1 MDIKAKAI
9 ERIAAQLA
17 SLVGNENFRI
27 IAGDIQYGE
36 HTDLVEVA
44 KAKKSFTKVFDF
56 KNETDFYPRIE
67 ALKAGESITLSAP
80 GVPVGTLQSGVC
92 GIAAKYHGAGNCM
105 TSRNKDGS
113 VDVLRLT

>member
-1 MDIKAKAI
+1 MDIKTKAI

-17 SLVGNENFRI
+17 SLVGANNFRI
-27 IAGDIQYGE
+27 IAGDVQYGE
-36 HTDLVEVA
+36 YTDVVEVV
-44 KAKKSFTKVFDF
+44 KPKKSFTKVFDF

-67 ALKAGESITLSAP
+67 ALTPGESLTLSAP
-80 GVPVGTLQSGVC
+80 GVPVGTLQSAAV
-92 GIAAKYHGAGNCM
+92 GIASRYHGAGNCM